1 MATLRGVKHA
11 EPLQPG
17 SVLEKAVKDSYSSL
31 DNCYHVVI
39 YGAQVTES
47 HVHDFESRSLHLML
61 EMQLLPSCCLHL
73 FTVLK
78 NGKLLKN
85 IPQCSVVFVQPSH
98 TPEERQHIKALY

>member
-47 HVHDFESRSLHLML
+47 HVHDFEILNPFKRIVNDSKRGTL
-61 EMQLLPSCCLHL
+61 
-73 FTVLK
+73 
-78 NGKLLKN
+78 G
-85 IPQCSVVFVQPSH
+85 ID
-98 TPEERQHIKALY
+98 